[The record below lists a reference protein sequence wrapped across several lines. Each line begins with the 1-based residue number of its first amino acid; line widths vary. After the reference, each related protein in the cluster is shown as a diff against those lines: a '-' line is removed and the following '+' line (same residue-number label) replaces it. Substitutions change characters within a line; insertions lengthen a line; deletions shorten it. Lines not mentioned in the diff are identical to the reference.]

1 MYERMNIEDWKA
13 KKKNDRDAVLADQK
27 QALQEVL
34 QDGTHLTAYLL
45 GRGRLGSGITSGNA
59 ALVLKACPQAT
70 AVMSFDGWNQF
81 GRRVSKGAVGIS
93 QLVRSGGYF
102 TVGKVYDR
110 SATYGNKP
118 CPTVELQGDQL
129 GKAIPVLSA
138 LSPVDVQFDD
148 KQPTGFLLTKIL
160 FSIQVVQVMKKS
172 LRVCSRILF
181 LPRQRSAMQR
191 SVMKNTCTKWRWLCL
206 LKFVVGSAFHRPP
219 MPPTG

>member
-34 QDGTHLTAYLL
+34 QDGAHLTAYLL

-129 GKAIPVLSA
+129 GKAIAVLISSPPV
-138 LSPVDVQFDD
+138 
-148 KQPTGFLLTKIL
+148 FLLTKIL
-160 FSIQVVQVMKKS
+160 FSIQSVQAMKKS
-172 LRVCSRILF
+172 LRVCPRILF

-191 SVMKNTCTKWRWLCL
+191 SVMKNICTRWRWLCL
-206 LKFVVGSAFHRPP
+206 LKFVVGSVWQRPP

>member
-13 KKKNDRDAVLADQK
+13 KKKNDRDAVMTDQK

-34 QDGTHLTAYLL
+34 QDGADLTAYLL

-129 GKAIPVLSA
+129 GKAVAVLTACLELEINVLTVTTHCEAA
-138 LSPVDVQFDD
+138 LFDGYGPHSGD
-148 KQPTGFLLTKIL
+148 PQLRWDLWYLPDLPLDSVLKPGGYVIRGKALWYLSEIL
-160 FSIQVVQVMKKS
+160 
-172 LRVCSRILF
+172 
-181 LPRQRSAMQR
+181 RQRR
-191 SVMKNTCTKWRWLCL
+191 
-206 LKFVVGSAFHRPP
+206 
-219 MPPTG
+219 